1 MKRNLSSGIGT
12 AAAALAMLGLSACAT
27 QQGPRPVATV
37 YAASSDT
44 QVASRGAVA
53 GDDLSMKQKSSKEQT
68 ASASSTTTATKEES
82 QSTETTTVVG
92 STPVAAPDSEVKSN
106 Q

>member
-1 MKRNLSSGIGT
+1 MKKSSSLIIT
-12 AAAALAMLGLSACAT
+12 LIALMVTLGLSACAT

-37 YAASSDT
+37 YGASSDT
-44 QVASRGAVA
+44 QVASRGPVA
-53 GDDLSMKQKSSKEQT
+53 GDDVSMKQKSSKEQT
-68 ASASSTTTATKEES
+68 ASGSSTTTATKEES

-92 STPVAAPDSEVKSN
+92 STPVAAPDSEVKST

>member
-1 MKRNLSSGIGT
+1 MKRHISTVIGM
-12 AAAALAMLGLSACAT
+12 AAAPLSMMGLSACAT
-27 QQGPRPVATV
+27 QQGPRPVANI
-37 YAASSDT
+37 YGASSDT
-44 QVASRGAVA
+44 QVVSQGPIA
-53 GDDLSMKQKSSKEQT
+53 GDDVSMKQKSSKART
-68 ASASSTTTATKEES
+68 ASASSTTTSTKEES